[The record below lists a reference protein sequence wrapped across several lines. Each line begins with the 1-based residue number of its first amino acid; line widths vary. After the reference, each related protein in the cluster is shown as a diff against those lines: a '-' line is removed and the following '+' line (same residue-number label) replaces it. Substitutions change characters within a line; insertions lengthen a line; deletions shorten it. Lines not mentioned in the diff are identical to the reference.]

1 MILSAIDGFPYL
13 FAHLR
18 RSGVVCLATDVV
30 IGRGIKMLGET
41 VVPGASLVLDG
52 EILTGAA
59 HLVGGLVARWA
70 FGPVGW
76 LLVAA
81 NSYSKSVTGR
91 SLTEHLQ
98 STLPKGAVKSAT
110 PEPPAAS
117 GDTTTGS
124 EG

>member
-1 MILSAIDGFPYL
+1 MSEHDMDESHQEP
-13 FAHLR
+13 
-18 RSGVVCLATDVV
+18 SSNVV
-30 IGRGIKMLGET
+30 IGRSIKMLGET
-41 VVPGASLVLDG
+41 VAPGASLVLDG
-52 EILTGAA
+52 EILPGAA

-98 STLPKGAVKSAT
+98 SSRPKG
-110 PEPPAAS
+110 
-117 GDTTTGS
+117 TTGTATS
-124 EG
+124 EA

>member
-1 MILSAIDGFPYL
+1 MSEHDVDEGNREAT
-13 FAHLR
+13 
-18 RSGVVCLATDVV
+18 SGVV
-30 IGRGIKMLGET
+30 IGRGIKILGET

-52 EILTGAA
+52 KILPGAA

-91 SLTEHLQ
+91 SLPEHLA
-98 STLPKGAVKSAT
+98 STR
-110 PEPPAAS
+110 PETAAGS
-117 GDTTTGS
+117 TTS
-124 EG
+124 ES

>member
-1 MILSAIDGFPYL
+1 MSEHDVGKDDREP
-13 FAHLR
+13 
-18 RSGVVCLATDVV
+18 SSTVV
-30 IGRGIKMLGET
+30 IGRGIKILGET

-52 EILTGAA
+52 KILSGAA

-91 SLTEHLQ
+91 HLPEHLQ
-98 STLPKGAVKSAT
+98 STRPETTVDSSRSERGTSGLEGRGGSHGSSEAGA
-110 PEPPAAS
+110 E
-117 GDTTTGS
+117 
-124 EG
+124 

>member
-1 MILSAIDGFPYL
+1 MAEHEMDGGNREP
-13 FAHLR
+13 
-18 RSGVVCLATDVV
+18 ATDVV

-52 EILTGAA
+52 EILPGAA

-91 SLTEHLQ
+91 SLTEHFQ
-98 STLPKGAVKSAT
+98 STFPKGAAESAT
-110 PEPPAAS
+110 SEPLKPAAS

>member
-1 MILSAIDGFPYL
+1 MSEHEVDEGHREP
-13 FAHLR
+13 
-18 RSGVVCLATDVV
+18 SSDVV
-30 IGRGIKMLGET
+30 IGRGLKMLGET
-41 VVPGASLVLDG
+41 VAPGVSLVLDG
-52 EILTGAA
+52 KILPGAA

-98 STLPKGAVKSAT
+98 STRPAGAVESAT
-110 PEPPAAS
+110 
-117 GDTTTGS
+117 S
-124 EG
+124 ET

>member
-1 MILSAIDGFPYL
+1 MSEHDVDEGHREA
-13 FAHLR
+13 A
-18 RSGVVCLATDVV
+18 SGVV
-30 IGRGIKMLGET
+30 IGRGIKILGET

-52 EILTGAA
+52 KILPGAA

-91 SLTEHLQ
+91 SLPEHLQ
-98 STLPKGAVKSAT
+98 STRPAGTADTAA
-110 PEPPAAS
+110 PEA
-117 GDTTTGS
+117 
-124 EG
+124 

>member
-1 MILSAIDGFPYL
+1 MSEHEVDEVHRESP
-13 FAHLR
+13 
-18 RSGVVCLATDVV
+18 SNVV
-30 IGRGIKMLGET
+30 IGRGLKILGET

-52 EILTGAA
+52 KILPGAA

-81 NSYSKSVTGR
+81 NSYSKSVTGL

-98 STLPKGAVKSAT
+98 STRPEGLVESAT
-110 PEPPAAS
+110 TE
-117 GDTTTGS
+117 T
-124 EG
+124 

>member
-1 MILSAIDGFPYL
+1 MSEHDVDESHQEP
-13 FAHLR
+13 
-18 RSGVVCLATDVV
+18 SSSVV
-30 IGRGIKMLGET
+30 IGRGIKIIGET

-52 EILTGAA
+52 KLLPGAA

-98 STLPKGAVKSAT
+98 STR
-110 PEPPAAS
+110 PEETTRTTDTAAS
-117 GDTTTGS
+117 
-124 EG
+124 EA

>member
-1 MILSAIDGFPYL
+1 MSEHDVDEGHREP
-13 FAHLR
+13 
-18 RSGVVCLATDVV
+18 SGGVVA
-30 IGRGIKMLGET
+30 GRGIKILGET

-52 EILTGAA
+52 EILPGAA

-91 SLTEHLQ
+91 SLVEHLQ
-98 STLPKGAVKSAT
+98 STRPEAAAASAT
-110 PEPPAAS
+110 TEP
-117 GDTTTGS
+117 GT
-124 EG
+124 

>member
-1 MILSAIDGFPYL
+1 MSEHDVDES
-13 FAHLR
+13 HR
-18 RSGVVCLATDVV
+18 ESSSNVV
-30 IGRGIKMLGET
+30 IGRGIKILGET

-52 EILTGAA
+52 KLLPGAA

-98 STLPKGAVKSAT
+98 STR
-110 PEPPAAS
+110 PE
-117 GDTTTGS
+117 GTTDTS
-124 EG
+124 KPEA

>member
-1 MILSAIDGFPYL
+1 MSEHDVDEGDREPA
-13 FAHLR
+13 
-18 RSGVVCLATDVV
+18 SGVV
-30 IGRGIKMLGET
+30 IGRSIKILGET

-52 EILTGAA
+52 KILPGAA

-91 SLTEHLQ
+91 SLTEHLE
-98 STLPKGAVKSAT
+98 STRPEAAAGSAT
-110 PEPPAAS
+110 
-117 GDTTTGS
+117 S
-124 EG
+124 ES

>member
-1 MILSAIDGFPYL
+1 MSEHDVDESHREP
-13 FAHLR
+13 
-18 RSGVVCLATDVV
+18 SSNVV
-30 IGRGIKMLGET
+30 IGRGIKILSEA

-52 EILTGAA
+52 EILPGAA
-59 HLVGGLVARWA
+59 HLIGGLVARWA

-98 STLPKGAVKSAT
+98 STR
-110 PEPPAAS
+110 PE
-117 GDTTTGS
+117 GTTDTSTS
-124 EG
+124 EA

>member
-1 MILSAIDGFPYL
+1 MSE
-13 FAHLR
+13 H
-18 RSGVVCLATDVV
+18 GVDKGHGEPTSSVV
-30 IGRGIKMLGET
+30 IGRGIKILGET

-52 EILTGAA
+52 KILPGAA

-91 SLTEHLQ
+91 SLTEHLE
-98 STLPKGAVKSAT
+98 SSR
-110 PEPPAAS
+110 PEPPAGSA
-117 GDTTTGS
+117 TTES
-124 EG
+124 

>member
-1 MILSAIDGFPYL
+1 MSEHDVDEGNREAT
-13 FAHLR
+13 
-18 RSGVVCLATDVV
+18 SGVV
-30 IGRGIKMLGET
+30 IGRGIKILGET

-52 EILTGAA
+52 KILPGAA

-91 SLTEHLQ
+91 SLTEHLGSARPEAAAG
-98 STLPKGAVKSAT
+98 STT
-110 PEPPAAS
+110 PES
-117 GDTTTGS
+117 
-124 EG
+124 

>member
-1 MILSAIDGFPYL
+1 MSEHDVNEGQQEPASA
-13 FAHLR
+13 
-18 RSGVVCLATDVV
+18 VV
-30 IGRGIKMLGET
+30 IGRGIKILGET

-52 EILTGAA
+52 KILPGAA

-91 SLTEHLQ
+91 SLTEHLA
-98 STLPKGAVKSAT
+98 STR
-110 PEPPAAS
+110 PEAAA
-117 GDTTTGS
+117 GS
-124 EG
+124 TAPES

>member
-1 MILSAIDGFPYL
+1 MSEHDVDEGHGEPA
-13 FAHLR
+13 
-18 RSGVVCLATDVV
+18 SGVV
-30 IGRGIKMLGET
+30 IGRGIKILGET

-52 EILTGAA
+52 KILPGAA

-91 SLTEHLQ
+91 SLVEHLE
-98 STLPKGAVKSAT
+98 STRPEAAAGSDT
-110 PEPPAAS
+110 PES
-117 GDTTTGS
+117 
-124 EG
+124 

>member
-1 MILSAIDGFPYL
+1 MSEHDVDES
-13 FAHLR
+13 R
-18 RSGVVCLATDVV
+18 REPSSSVV
-30 IGRGIKMLGET
+30 IGRGIKILGEA

-52 EILTGAA
+52 KLLPGAA

-91 SLTEHLQ
+91 NLTEHVQ
-98 STLPKGAVKSAT
+98 STR
-110 PEPPAAS
+110 PE
-117 GDTTTGS
+117 GTTGTATS
-124 EG
+124 KA